1 MTKQPE
7 RFLIFNNG
15 MIGNTLFNMPAAAW
29 LKREYPG
36 CFVGMVVD
44 RVGLSLV
51 GSDPD
56 VDSFHLFNKKK
67 DSLADQF
74 RLAMA
79 LRRERY
85 DLSLH
90 LRKGVRN
97 ELLARLAGVRLRA
110 GFRLRGSWQ
119 HLHVKL
125 DEDTSVHRLRSR
137 AILMEAAL
145 GRPVTLDR
153 PRLHP
158 DDLAEAETRD
168 LLAEAGTGPGEY
180 YVIHPTGD
188 SQGGIGW
195 SVPVFAKAVREL
207 SADRT
212 VFILC
217 MPGEREE
224 VEKAIPSSGSV
235 RYYTGSVAV
244 TSHLIRHARVFA
256 GNDSGPAHMAC
267 AWDVPRVV
275 TYRDDDTNFTKWQ
288 PIDMTGCRVLYQ
300 SGFTPEAVVKAVREL
315 EEKDA

>member
-1 MTKQPE
+1 MTTQPE

-36 CFVGMVVD
+36 CFVGMIVD
-44 RVGLSLV
+44 RVGLELV
-51 GSDPD
+51 GSDPN
-56 VDSFHLFNKKK
+56 VDAFHLFNKKK

-74 RLAMA
+74 RLILA
-79 LRRERY
+79 LRREQY
-85 DLSLH
+85 DVSLH

-110 GFRLRGSWQ
+110 GYRLRGSLQ

-125 DEDTSVHRLRSR
+125 GEDKSVHRLRSR

-145 GRPVTLDR
+145 GRPVALDR
-153 PRLHP
+153 PRLFP
-158 DDLAEAETRD
+158 GDEAEAETRK
-168 LLAEAGTGPGEY
+168 LLAEAGTEPGGY

-195 SVPVFAKAVREL
+195 SLNAYAQTVREL
-207 SADRT
+207 STERT

-217 MPGEREE
+217 MPGERER
-224 VEKAIPSSGSV
+224 VEKAIPSGPAV

-267 AWDVPRVV
+267 AWDVKRVV
-275 TYRDDDTNFTKWQ
+275 AYRDDDANFTKWQ
-288 PIDMTGCRVLYQ
+288 PVDMTGCTVLYV
-300 SGFTPEAVVKAVREL
+300 SGFTAEAVTDAMRKLEADKA
-315 EEKDA
+315 